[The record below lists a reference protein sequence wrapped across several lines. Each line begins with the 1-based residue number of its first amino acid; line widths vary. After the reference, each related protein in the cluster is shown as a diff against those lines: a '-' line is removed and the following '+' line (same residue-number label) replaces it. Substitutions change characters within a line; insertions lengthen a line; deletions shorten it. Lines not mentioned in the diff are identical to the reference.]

1 MSDSDSRKKILVAD
15 DDPVVLDLLA
25 SYISSLGYTPVT
37 VKDGLAAV
45 KELEKLDCSIVVT
58 DMMMP
63 RMNGMELLRYIR
75 RHHPRTSVI
84 VVTGYDRTFSY
95 TEVIKAGAS
104 DFISKPFSADELEAK
119 LNRVIR
125 EQELV
130 RQLELLSISDALTG
144 LFNRRHFDA
153 KIWEEVHRAHRQ
165 GHDAFLL
172 LMDVD
177 RFKEY
182 NDQYGHPAGD
192 QLLQTLAGILTSC
205 IRTNV
210 DWAFRFGGDE
220 FSVIQAQ
227 IGWEQAMDTGRR
239 IMEKYA
245 EHEFSTTSLSVGVA
259 RFIRHEGNSW
269 QEDVADLVQRADK
282 AMYQAKQGGRNKII
296 ADNESSPDL
305 G

>member
-1 MSDSDSRKKILVAD
+1 MSDQNGEKKILVAD

-25 SYISSLGYTPVT
+25 SYISSLGYTPVK
-37 VKDGLAAV
+37 VRDGLAAI
-45 KELEKLDCSIVVT
+45 KALEKLDCSIVVT

-63 RMNGMELLRYIR
+63 RMNGMELLRHIR
-75 RHHPRTSVI
+75 KHHPRTSVI

-95 TEVIKAGAS
+95 TDVIKAGAS

-144 LFNRRHFDA
+144 LFNRRHFEA
-153 KIWEEVHRAHRQ
+153 KLWEEVHRAHRQ

-192 QLLQTLAGILTSC
+192 QLLQTLAGILTNC

-210 DWAFRFGGDE
+210 DWAFRLGGDE
-220 FSVIQAQ
+220 FSVILAQ
-227 IGWEQAMDTGRR
+227 IAWEQAMGTGQR

-245 EHEFSTTSLSVGVA
+245 EHEFSTSSLSVGVA
-259 RFIRHEGNSW
+259 RFIRRQGTPW
-269 QEDVADLVQRADK
+269 KEDIDDLIERADK
-282 AMYQAKQGGRNKII
+282 ALYQAKHRGRNKIV
-296 ADNESSPDL
+296 ADNESSRQA